1 MPLSEFDIISRF
13 FAQPELSFAVPGID
27 KGIGDDAAILS
38 VPDDQVVT
46 ASMDVLVADV
56 HFPVGAG
63 AARIGQRALAVN
75 LSDLAA
81 MGSKPWCFTLGLVI
95 PEADAQWLQDLAGGL
110 SVLAQRY
117 QCPLVGGD
125 ISRGP
130 LSLSIQVQGLN
141 HRDKLIR
148 RDGAQPGDL
157 ILVTGALGDG
167 AFGLANEVS
176 EVIRI
181 KGHPL
186 KFAPQTDAQSAYF
199 SAAYWTPEPRV
210 SFAERIAGRVSAG
223 LDVSDGLLGDL
234 THILQASAVG
244 ARIEL
249 AKLPYSCHA
258 EAVSDRS
265 SCELA
270 ALYGGDDYEL
280 CLTANPSELEGLNTL
295 AEQSGL
301 PLTVIGEIIS
311 DPGLHCIDVDG
322 QTVDHTPSSYQHFKR

>member
-13 FAQPELSFAVPGID
+13 FAQPDLSFAVPGID
-27 KGIGDDAAILS
+27 QGIGDDAAILS

-56 HFPVGAG
+56 HFPAG
-63 AARIGQRALAVN
+63 ADAAKIGQRALAVN

-81 MGSKPWCFTLGLVI
+81 MGSKPWCFTLGLII
-95 PEADAQWLQDLAGGL
+95 PEADAQWLQNLASGL

-148 RDGAQPGDL
+148 RAGAQPGDL
-157 ILVTGALGDG
+157 ILVTGTLGDG
-167 AFGLANEVS
+167 AFGLASVTNEPVQ
-176 EVIRI
+176 I

-186 KFAPQTDAQSAYF
+186 KFDPQNDAQATHF
-199 SAAYWTPEPRV
+199 NAAYWAPEPPV
-210 SFAERIAGRVSAG
+210 NFAERIAGRVSAG
-223 LDVSDGLLGDL
+223 LDISDGLLGDL
-234 THILQASAVG
+234 AHILQASAVG

-249 AKLPYSCHA
+249 VKLPYSSHA
-258 EAVSDRS
+258 QAVSDPT

-280 CLTANPSELEGLNTL
+280 CLTANPSELEGLNSL

-301 PLTVIGEIIS
+301 SLTVIGEIVAE
-311 DPGLHCIDVDG
+311 PGLQCIDVDG
-322 QTVDHTPSSYQHFKR
+322 ETVDHSPSSYQHFKR